1 MSDIWIKICGL
12 SEPETLEAALTA
24 GADMIGLVSFPRSPR
39 HVDVDAMAQL
49 ADQARGRAQIVI
61 LTVNADDDLLTVL
74 NKKVHPDWWQ
84 FHGREDA
91 ARVETVQ
98 ARFGR
103 PVMKAVGVGSR
114 DDLALANR
122 FAKVAD
128 RLLLDAKPPATAT
141 RPGGLGAVFDWE
153 ILAAGPQD
161 QSKVHASLDPGV
173 AFMLSGGL
181 TPANVADALA
191 QTRASGVDVSSG
203 VESAPGVK
211 DKALIK
217 AFIATVRG
225 VSDRPKRTA
234 P

>member
-1 MSDIWIKICGL
+1 MSDICIKICGL
-12 SEPETLEAALTA
+12 SEPDTLEAALTA
-24 GADMIGLVSFPRSPR
+24 GADMIGLVSFPKSPR

-49 ADQARGRAQIVI
+49 AEQARGRAQIVI
-61 LTVNADDDLLTVL
+61 LTVNADDALLAAL
-74 NKKVHPDWWQ
+74 NKKIHPDWWQ
-84 FHGREDA
+84 FHGQEDT
-91 ARVETVQ
+91 ARIETVQ

-114 DDLALANR
+114 EDAALANR
-122 FAKVAD
+122 FAMVAD
-128 RLLLDAKPPATAT
+128 RLLLDAKPPKDAT
-141 RPGGLGAVFDWE
+141 RPGGLGEVFDWT
-153 ILAAGPQD
+153 ILQ
-161 QSKVHASLDPGV
+161 SLDPSV

-191 QTRASGVDVSSG
+191 QTHASGVDVSSG

-211 DKALIK
+211 DKALIE

-225 VSDRPKRTA
+225 VTDRPERIA